1 MRPVPPVKGFIM
13 DAINPSIEEIQAMD
27 EAQLKALQK
36 KLSKQIL
43 KRVALK
49 AAVTIV
55 TLVAVELIV
64 NALSSNE
71 DEDQTED

>member
-1 MRPVPPVKGFIM
+1 M

>member
-1 MRPVPPVKGFIM
+1 M
-13 DAINPSIEEIQAMD
+13 DTINPSIEEIQAMD

-43 KRVALK
+43 KRIALK

>member
-1 MRPVPPVKGFIM
+1 M
-13 DAINPSIEEIQAMD
+13 DAITPSIEEIKDMD

-36 KLSKQIL
+36 KLWKQYL

-49 AAVTIV
+49 DTLTIA

>member
-1 MRPVPPVKGFIM
+1 M

-43 KRVALK
+43 KRIALK